1 MNETPANTA
10 REDSPASGASPDGQ
24 VPGKIL
30 DPLPWPVKDVPI
42 MFVYQEPDTRYDVWS
57 TFGELSEPI
66 PADDEQVEGAA

>member
-24 VPGKIL
+24 VPGKIVCVDSGMGL
-30 DPLPWPVKDVPI
+30 RPIFEPLPEFHP
-42 MFVYQEPDTRYDVWS
+42 T
-57 TFGELSEPI
+57 ELRWSEPI